1 MYPTSND
8 YQTAVTKNARAHKL
22 TGTVAGS
29 AFGGSDVIRNTF
41 SVKNQFCPATK
52 IELGGVYIGELDL
65 TFTKTFADSM
75 NLRGSWKGK
84 TITVSLWIEL
94 ADGTFEAVPMGVYTI
109 ADANWVDA
117 GLQIVAY
124 DVMGELD
131 KTLTFDTTTGTIGDF
146 LALIAQECD
155 VVFDMTAEDIAAL
168 VNSDQVLSIYPGSPM
183 ETFRDLLS
191 QLCIVCASYATAT
204 RDGKLVIRPL
214 PDTSTSVRTIP
225 ATLRYSTSF
234 RDYTSFYT
242 QLNVTNME
250 DNTVS
255 VYVND
260 NPNGL
265 IMDIGGNPFL
275 QYGIQS
281 VVAAR
286 RQAIIDAIEPFE
298 ATPFSVTILPD
309 PSLDLGD
316 VITFTGG
323 IGQGAVGCI
332 MSIVH
337 KADCTIIEGY
347 GENPAAAGVSS
358 LTDKAIAAASGQN
371 KANELTYYTYVNAEA
386 KTIDTTETSLYSI
399 NFSASQRTT
408 VEWWHEMKLLVDLDG
423 GASQALT
430 LAYYLDGELQDYD
443 PVDTFT
449 ADGYYTRNFEGWFK
463 DVTPS
468 VPHTFEV
475 KAVVS
480 GGTATIGIED
490 LHVMLKGQAMNASD
504 SFSGLIACEDNISP
518 YLLGRLIAS
527 IEESAL
533 SLDTQ
538 IPIPITLNDT
548 IYTYSLGRLIASMSE
563 TEMRLSFTQDK
574 YTRITEDAE
583 SVRITEDGGIRL
595 TEGTTWAEY

>member
-8 YQTAVTKNARAHKL
+8 YKIAVTKNARAHKL
-22 TGTVAGS
+22 SGTVNGHSFDGA
-29 AFGGSDVIRNTF
+29 DVIRNTF
-41 SVKNQFCPATK
+41 VVKNQFCPATA
-52 IELGGVYIGELDL
+52 IQLGGVYVGELDL
-65 TFTKTFADSM
+65 TFTKAFAESL
-75 NLRGSWKGK
+75 NIRGSWKGK
-84 TITVSLWIEL
+84 TITASLWIEL

-117 GLQIVAY
+117 GLQIVTY

-131 KTLTFDTTTGTIGDF
+131 KTLTFDTTTGTMGDF

-168 VNSDQVLSIYPGSPM
+168 VNSDQVLSVYPGSPM

-214 PDTSTSVRTIP
+214 PDTSTAVRTIP

-234 RDYTSFYT
+234 LDYTSFYT

-298 ATPFSVTILPD
+298 ATPFAVTILPD

-316 VITFTGG
+316 VIEFTGG

-371 KANELTYYTYVNAEA
+371 KANELTYYTYVNAET
-386 KTIDTTETSLYSI
+386 KTVDTTETSLYSI

-408 VEWWHEMKLLVDLDG
+408 VEWWHEMKVLSALG
-423 GASQALT
+423 GASNQALT
-430 LAYYLDGELQDYD
+430 LAYYLDDELMDYE
-443 PVDTFT
+443 PADTWNIN
-449 ADGYYTRNFEGWFK
+449 GYHTVHLGGWFEN
-463 DVTPS
+463 VEPS
-468 VPHTFEV
+468 ISHKFEV
-475 KAVVS
+475 RAVVS
-480 GGTATIGIED
+480 SGTATIGIGD
-490 LHVMLKGQAMNASD
+490 LHVLLKGQAMNASD
-504 SFSGLIACEDNISP
+504 KFDGTITLTDDITP
-518 YLLGRLIAS
+518 FLLGRLIAS
-527 IEESAL
+527 LTESTVT
-533 SLDTQ
+533 LDLHRPLAVTV
-538 IPIPITLNDT
+538 NDT
-548 IYTYSLGRLIASMSE
+548 IYTYTLGRLIAPLTE
-563 TEMRLSFTQDK
+563 TEARLSAEQVR
-574 YTRITEDAE
+574 YTRITEDE
-583 SVRITEDGGIRL
+583 EYVRITEDGGIRL
-595 TEGTTWAEY
+595 TEGNA

>member
-8 YQTAVTKNARAHKL
+8 YKIAVTKNARAHKL
-22 TGTVAGS
+22 TGTVNGHS
-29 AFGGSDVIRNTF
+29 FDGGDVIKNTF
-41 SVKNQFCPATK
+41 VVKNQFCPATA
-52 IELGGVYIGELDL
+52 IQLGGVYVGELDL
-65 TFTKTFADSM
+65 TFTKAFAESL
-75 NLRGSWKGK
+75 NIRGSWKGK
-84 TITVSLWIEL
+84 TITASIGVEL
-94 ADGTFEAVPMGVYTI
+94 AGGAFEYIPMGVYTI

-131 KTLTFDTTTGTIGDF
+131 KALTFDTTTGTIGDF

-255 VYVND
+255 AYVND

-275 QYGIQS
+275 QYGIDS

-316 VITFTGG
+316 VIEFTGG
-323 IGQGAVGCI
+323 IGQGAIGCI
-332 MSIVH
+332 MSVTY
-337 KADCTIIEGY
+337 KVDSTVIEGY

-371 KANELTYYTYVNAEA
+371 KANELTYYTYVNAEE

-408 VEWWHEMKLLVDLDG
+408 VEWWHELKLLVDLDG

-504 SFSGLIACEDNISP
+504 TFDDTITLTDDITP

-527 IEESAL
+527 LTESTFT
-533 SLDTQ
+533 LDLHRPLPVTV
-538 IPIPITLNDT
+538 NDT
-548 IYTYSLGRLIASMSE
+548 IYTYTLGRLIAP
-563 TEMRLSFTQDK
+563 
-574 YTRITEDAE
+574 
-583 SVRITEDGGIRL
+583 L
-595 TEGTTWAEY
+595 TEGTVSLRLAFKPFAIVSDDGLYAIVDDSGMFTLINSDGG

>member
-1 MYPTSND
+1 MYPTSNN
-8 YQTAVTKNARAHKL
+8 YKIAVTKNARAHKL
-22 TGTVAGS
+22 SGTVNGHSFDGA
-29 AFGGSDVIRNTF
+29 DVIRNTF
-41 SVKNQFCPATK
+41 VVKNQFCPATA
-52 IELGGVYIGELDL
+52 IQLGGVYVGELDL
-65 TFTKTFADSM
+65 TFTKAFAESL
-75 NLRGSWKGK
+75 NIRGSWKGK
-84 TITVSLWIEL
+84 TITASLWIEL
-94 ADGTFEAVPMGVYTI
+94 AGGTFEAVPMGVYTI

-131 KTLTFDTTTGTIGDF
+131 KTLTFDDTTGTIGDF

-191 QLCIVCASYATAT
+191 QLCVVCAAYATAT

-298 ATPFSVTILPD
+298 ATPFAVSILPD

-323 IGQGAVGCI
+323 IGQGAIGCI

-347 GENPAAAGVSS
+347 GENPAATGVSS

-371 KANELTYYTYVNAEA
+371 KANELTYYTYVNAEE

-408 VEWWHEMKLLVDLDG
+408 VEWWHELKLLVDLDG

-443 PVDTFT
+443 PVDTWSV
-449 ADGYYTRNFEGWFK
+449 DGYHMVRLGGWFK

-475 KAVVS
+475 KAVVD

-490 LHVMLKGQAMNASD
+490 LHVLLKGQAMNASD
-504 SFSGLIACEDNISP
+504 AFDGTITLTDEITP

-527 IEESAL
+527 LTESTVT
-533 SLDTQ
+533 LDLHRPLTV
-538 IPIPITLNDT
+538 TVNDT
-548 IYTYSLGRLIASMSE
+548 IYTYTLGRLIAPLTE
-563 TEMRLSFTQDK
+563 TEVRLSAMLVQ
-574 YTRITEDAE
+574 YTRITEDE
-583 SVRITEDGGIRL
+583 EFVRVTEDGGIRL
-595 TEGTTWAEY
+595 TEGNV

>member
-8 YQTAVTKNARAHKL
+8 YKIAVTKNARAHKL
-22 TGTVAGS
+22 SGTVNGHSFDGA
-29 AFGGSDVIRNTF
+29 DVIRNTF
-41 SVKNQFCPATK
+41 VVKNQFCPATA
-52 IELGGVYIGELDL
+52 IQLGGVYVGELDL
-65 TFTKTFADSM
+65 TFTKAFAESL
-75 NLRGSWKGK
+75 NIRGSWKGK
-84 TITVSLWIEL
+84 TITASLWIEL

-109 ADANWVDA
+109 ADANWIDA

-131 KTLTFDTTTGTIGDF
+131 KTLTFDDTTGTIGDF

-214 PDTSTSVRTIP
+214 PDTSTAVRTIP

-265 IMDIGGNPFL
+265 IMDIGANPFL

-298 ATPFSVTILPD
+298 ATPFAVSILPD

-316 VITFTGG
+316 VIEFTGG

-408 VEWWHEMKLLVDLDG
+408 VEWWHEMKVLSALG
-423 GASQALT
+423 GASSQALT
-430 LAYYLDGELQDYD
+430 LAYYLDDELMDYD
-443 PVDTFT
+443 PVDTWNIN
-449 ADGYYTRNFEGWFK
+449 GYHTVHLGGWFEN
-463 DVTPS
+463 VEPS
-468 VPHTFEV
+468 VSHKFEV
-475 KAVVS
+475 RAVVS
-480 GGTATIGIED
+480 AGTATIGIGD
-490 LHVMLKGQAMNASD
+490 LHVLLKGQAMNASD
-504 SFSGLIACEDNISP
+504 KFDGTITLTDDITP
-518 YLLGRLIAS
+518 FLLGRLIAS
-527 IEESAL
+527 LTESTVT
-533 SLDTQ
+533 LDLHRPLAVTV
-538 IPIPITLNDT
+538 NDT
-548 IYTYSLGRLIASMSE
+548 IYTYSLGRLITSMSE
-563 TEMRLSFTQDK
+563 TEMRLSATQVR
-574 YTRITEDAE
+574 YTRITEDEE

-595 TEGTTWAEY
+595 TEGNA

>member
-8 YQTAVTKNARAHKL
+8 YKIAVTKNARAHKL
-22 TGTVAGS
+22 SGTVNGHSFDGA
-29 AFGGSDVIRNTF
+29 DVIRNTF
-41 SVKNQFCPATK
+41 VVKNQFCPATA
-52 IELGGVYIGELDL
+52 IQLGGVYVGELDL
-65 TFTKTFADSM
+65 TFTKAFAESL
-75 NLRGSWKGK
+75 NIRGSWKGK
-84 TITVSLWIEL
+84 TITASLWIEL

-117 GLQIVAY
+117 GLQIVTY

-131 KTLTFDTTTGTIGDF
+131 KTLTFDTTTGTMGDF

-168 VNSDQVLSIYPGSPM
+168 VNSDQVLSVYPGSPM

-214 PDTSTSVRTIP
+214 PDTSTAVRTIP

-298 ATPFSVTILPD
+298 ATPFAVTILPD

-316 VITFTGG
+316 VIEFTGG

-371 KANELTYYTYVNAEA
+371 KANELTYYTYVNAET
-386 KTIDTTETSLYSI
+386 KTVDTTETSLYSI

-408 VEWWHEMKLLVDLDG
+408 VEWWHEMKVLSALG
-423 GASQALT
+423 GASNQALT
-430 LAYYLDGELQDYD
+430 LAYYLDDELMDYE
-443 PVDTFT
+443 PADTWNIN
-449 ADGYYTRNFEGWFK
+449 GYHTVHLGGWFEN
-463 DVTPS
+463 VEPS
-468 VPHTFEV
+468 ISHKFEV
-475 KAVVS
+475 RAVVS
-480 GGTATIGIED
+480 SGTATIGIGD
-490 LHVMLKGQAMNASD
+490 LHVLLKGQAMNASD
-504 SFSGLIACEDNISP
+504 KFDGTITLTDDITP
-518 YLLGRLIAS
+518 FLLGRLIAS
-527 IEESAL
+527 LTESTVT
-533 SLDTQ
+533 LDLHRPLAVTV
-538 IPIPITLNDT
+538 NDT
-548 IYTYSLGRLIASMSE
+548 IYTYTLGRLIAPLTE
-563 TEMRLSFTQDK
+563 TEARLSAEQVR
-574 YTRITEDAE
+574 YTRITEDE
-583 SVRITEDGGIRL
+583 EYVRITEDGGIRL
-595 TEGTTWAEY
+595 TEGNA

>member
-41 SVKNQFCPATK
+41 SVKTQFCPATK

-84 TITVSLWIEL
+84 TITASLWIEL

-131 KTLTFDTTTGTIGDF
+131 KALTFDTTTGTIGDF

-155 VVFDMTAEDIAAL
+155 VVFDMTAEEIAAL
-168 VNSDQVLSIYPGSPM
+168 VNSDQILSIYPGSPM

-191 QLCIVCASYATAT
+191 QLCIVCAAYATAT

-242 QLNVTNME
+242 QLNVTNLE

-275 QYGIQS
+275 QYGIDS

-371 KANELTYYTYVNAEA
+371 KANELTYYTYVNAES

-408 VEWWHEMKLLVDLDG
+408 VEWWHELKLLVDLDG
-423 GASQALT
+423 GSSQALT

-443 PVDTFT
+443 PVDTWSV
-449 ADGYYTRNFEGWFK
+449 DGYHTVHLGGWFEN
-463 DVTPS
+463 VEPS
-468 VPHTFEV
+468 ISHKFEV
-475 KAVVS
+475 RVVVS
-480 GGTATIGIED
+480 AGTASIGIGD
-490 LHVMLKGQAMNASD
+490 LHVLLKGQAMNASD
-504 SFSGLIACEDNISP
+504 KFDGTITLTDDITP
-518 YLLGRLIAS
+518 FLLGRLIAS
-527 IEESAL
+527 LTESTVT
-533 SLDTQ
+533 LDLHRPMAVTV
-538 IPIPITLNDT
+538 NDT
-548 IYTYSLGRLIASMSE
+548 IYTYTLGRLIAP
-563 TEMRLSFTQDK
+563 
-574 YTRITEDAE
+574 
-583 SVRITEDGGIRL
+583 L
-595 TEGTTWAEY
+595 TEGTVSLRLALKPFAIVSDDGLYAIVDDSGMFTLINSDGG

>member
-1 MYPTSND
+1 MYETSAA
-8 YQTAVTKNARAHKL
+8 YQIAVTKNARAHRL
-22 TGTVAGS
+22 TGNVNGVSFSGAS
-29 AFGGSDVIRNTF
+29 VIQNSFSIRN
-41 SVKNQFCPATK
+41 QLCAATK
-52 IELGGVYIGELDL
+52 IELGGVYVGELDL
-65 TFTKTFADSM
+65 TFAKEFAESLD
-75 NLRGSWKGK
+75 LRGSWKGQ
-84 TITVSLWIEL
+84 TITASIGVEV
-94 ADGTFEAVPMGVYTI
+94 AGGTFEYIPMGVYTI

-131 KTLTFDTTTGTIGDF
+131 KALTFDTTTGTIGDF

-191 QLCIVCASYATAT
+191 QLCVVCAAYATAT

-242 QLNVTNME
+242 QLNVTNM
-250 DNTVS
+250 DDDTVS

-265 IMDIGGNPFL
+265 IMDIGSNPFL
-275 QYGIQS
+275 QYGIDS

-298 ATPFSVTILPD
+298 ATPFAVSILPD

-358 LTDKAIAAASGQN
+358 LTDKAIAAASGKN
-371 KANELTYYTYVNAEA
+371 KTNELTYYTFVNAEA

-408 VEWWHEMKLLVDLDG
+408 VEWWHEMKVLADMDG
-423 GASQALT
+423 GLSQALT
-430 LAYYLDGELQDYD
+430 LAYYLDGELQDYV
-443 PVDTFT
+443 PVDTWSV
-449 ADGYYTRNFEGWFK
+449 DGYHMVRLGGWFK

-475 KAVVS
+475 KAVVN

-490 LHVMLKGQAMNASD
+490 LHVLLKGQAMNASD
-504 SFSGLIACEDNISP
+504 TFDGTITLTDDITP
-518 YLLGRLIAS
+518 FLLGRLIAS
-527 IEESAL
+527 LTESTVT
-533 SLDTQ
+533 LDLHRPLPVTV
-538 IPIPITLNDT
+538 NDT
-548 IYTYSLGRLIASMSE
+548 IYTYTLGRLIAPLREDAVDITMTHVQMALVSEDEAFAFIDESE
-563 TEMRLSFTQDK
+563 TIAILS
-574 YTRITEDAE
+574 
-583 SVRITEDGGIRL
+583 EDG
-595 TEGTTWAEY
+595 T

>member
-1 MYPTSND
+1 MYETSAA
-8 YQTAVTKNARAHKL
+8 YQIAVTKNARAHRL
-22 TGTVAGS
+22 TGNVNGVSFSGTSVIQNS
-29 AFGGSDVIRNTF
+29 FSIRN
-41 SVKNQFCPATK
+41 QLCAATK
-52 IELGGVYIGELDL
+52 IELGGVYVGELDL
-65 TFTKTFADSM
+65 TFAKAFAESLD
-75 NLRGSWKGK
+75 LRGSWKGQ
-84 TITVSLWIEL
+84 TITASIGVEV
-94 ADGTFEAVPMGVYTI
+94 AGGTFEYIPMGVYTI

-131 KTLTFDTTTGTIGDF
+131 KALTFDTTTGTIGDF

-155 VVFDMTAEDIAAL
+155 VVFDMTAEDIAVL

-191 QLCIVCASYATAT
+191 QLCVVCAAYATAT

-242 QLNVTNME
+242 ELDVTNME
-250 DNTVS
+250 DDTVS

-275 QYGIQS
+275 QYGIDS

-298 ATPFSVTILPD
+298 ATPFAVSILPD

-358 LTDKAIAAASGQN
+358 LTDKAIAAASGKN

-443 PVDTFT
+443 PVDSWSV
-449 ADGYYTRNFEGWFK
+449 DGYHMVRLGGWFK

-475 KAVVS
+475 KAVVN

-490 LHVMLKGQAMNASD
+490 LHVLLKGQAMNASD
-504 SFSGLIACEDNISP
+504 TFDGTITLTDDITP

-527 IEESAL
+527 LTESTVT
-533 SLDTQ
+533 LDLHT
-538 IPIPITLNDT
+538 PLAVTVNDT
-548 IYTYSLGRLIASMSE
+548 IYPHTLGRLIAPLTE
-563 TEMRLSFTQDK
+563 TEARLSATQVR
-574 YTRITEDAE
+574 YTRITEDE
-583 SVRITEDGGIRL
+583 ETVRITEDGGIRL
-595 TEGTTWAEY
+595 TEG

>member
-8 YQTAVTKNARAHKL
+8 YKIAVTKNARAHKL
-22 TGTVAGS
+22 TGTVNGHSFDGA
-29 AFGGSDVIRNTF
+29 DVIKNTF
-41 SVKNQFCPATK
+41 VVKNQFCPATA
-52 IELGGVYIGELDL
+52 IQLGGVYVGELDL
-65 TFTKTFADSM
+65 TFTKAFAESL
-75 NLRGSWKGK
+75 NIRGSWKGK
-84 TITVSLWIEL
+84 TITASIGVEL
-94 ADGTFEAVPMGVYTI
+94 AGVAFEYIPMGVYTI

-131 KTLTFDTTTGTIGDF
+131 KALTFDTTTGTIGDF

-168 VNSDQVLSIYPGSPM
+168 VNSDQILSIYPGSPM

-214 PDTSTSVRTIP
+214 PDTSTAVRTIP

-255 VYVND
+255 AYVND

-275 QYGIQS
+275 QYGIDS

-286 RQAIIDAIEPFE
+286 RQAIIDAIEPFD
-298 ATPFSVTILPD
+298 ATPFAVSILPD

-316 VITFTGG
+316 VIEFTGG
-323 IGQGAVGCI
+323 IGQGAIGCI
-332 MSIVH
+332 MSITY
-337 KADCTIIEGY
+337 KADSTIIEGY

-358 LTDKAIAAASGQN
+358 LTDKAIAAAAGSN
-371 KANELTYYTYVNAEA
+371 KANELTYYTFVNAEA
-386 KTIDTTETSLYSI
+386 KTIDTSEVSLYSLR
-399 NFSASQRTT
+399 FSTAQRTT
-408 VEWWHEMKLLVDLDG
+408 VEWWHEVKLLADLDG
-423 GASQALT
+423 ASSQSLT

-443 PVDTFT
+443 PVDTWSV
-449 ADGYYTRNFEGWFK
+449 DGYHMVRLGGWFENIA
-463 DVTPS
+463 PS
-468 VPHTFEV
+468 TPHTFEV
-475 KAVVS
+475 RAVVD
-480 GGTATIGIED
+480 GGEVSLGIGD
-490 LHVMLKGQAMNASD
+490 LHVMLKGQAMNAQD
-504 SFSGLIACEDNISP
+504 SFDGLITCVDDISP

-527 IEESAL
+527 IEESEL

-548 IYTYSLGRLIASMSE
+548 TYTYSLGRLIASMSE
-563 TEMRLSFTQDK
+563 GSVDITMAFVQMALISEDEAFAFVDESETMAILS
-574 YTRITEDAE
+574 
-583 SVRITEDGGIRL
+583 EDG
-595 TEGTTWAEY
+595 T

>member
-8 YQTAVTKNARAHKL
+8 YKIAVTKNARAHRL
-22 TGTVAGS
+22 SGAVNGHS
-29 AFGGSDVIRNTF
+29 FDGGDVIKNTF
-41 SVKNQFCPATK
+41 VVKNQFCPATA
-52 IELGGVYIGELDL
+52 IQLGGVYVGELDL
-65 TFTKTFADSM
+65 TFTKAFAESL
-75 NLRGSWKGK
+75 NIRGSWKGK
-84 TITVSLWIEL
+84 TITASLWIEL
-94 ADGTFEAVPMGVYTI
+94 AGGTFEAVPMGSFTI

-131 KTLTFDTTTGTIGDF
+131 KALTFDTTTGTIGEF
-146 LALIAQECD
+146 IALIAQECD

-191 QLCIVCASYATAT
+191 QLCVVCAAYATAT

-214 PDTSTSVRTIP
+214 PDTSTAVRTIP

-242 QLNVTNME
+242 QLNVTNM
-250 DNTVS
+250 DDDTVS

-286 RQAIIDAIEPFE
+286 RQAIINSIEPFE
-298 ATPFSVTILPD
+298 ATPFAVSILPD

-323 IGQGAVGCI
+323 IGQGSVGCI

-371 KANELTYYTYVNAEA
+371 KSNELTYYTYVNAEA
-386 KTIDTTETSLYSI
+386 KTIGTTETSLYSI

-408 VEWWHEMKLLVDLDG
+408 VEWWHEIKVLADMDG
-423 GASQALT
+423 GSSQSMT

-443 PVDTFT
+443 PVDTWSV
-449 ADGYYTRNFEGWFK
+449 DGYHMVRLGGWFK

-475 KAVVS
+475 KAVVD

-490 LHVMLKGQAMNASD
+490 LHVLLKGQAMNASD
-504 SFSGLIACEDNISP
+504 KFDGTITLTDDITP
-518 YLLGRLIAS
+518 FLLGRLIAS
-527 IEESAL
+527 LEESEP

-548 IYTYSLGRLIASMSE
+548 TDTYTLGRLIAPLTEETVDIVRNHVQMALVSEDEAFAFIDE
-563 TEMRLSFTQDK
+563 TETIAILS
-574 YTRITEDAE
+574 
-583 SVRITEDGGIRL
+583 EDG
-595 TEGTTWAEY
+595 T

>member
-8 YQTAVTKNARAHKL
+8 YKIAVTKNARAHKL
-22 TGTVAGS
+22 TGTVNGHS
-29 AFGGSDVIRNTF
+29 FDGGDVIKNTF
-41 SVKNQFCPATK
+41 VVKNQFCPATA
-52 IELGGVYIGELDL
+52 IQLGGVYVGELDL
-65 TFTKTFADSM
+65 TFTKAFAESL
-75 NLRGSWKGK
+75 NIRGSWKGK
-84 TITVSLWIEL
+84 TITASIGVEL
-94 ADGTFEAVPMGVYTI
+94 AGGAFEYIPMGSFTI

-131 KTLTFDTTTGTIGDF
+131 KTLTFDDTTGTIGDF

-191 QLCIVCASYATAT
+191 QLCVVCASYATAT

-298 ATPFSVTILPD
+298 ATPFAVSILPD

-358 LTDKAIAAASGQN
+358 LTDKAIAAAAGQN
-371 KANELTYYTYVNAEA
+371 KTNELTYYTFVNAEA
-386 KTIDTTETSLYSI
+386 KTIGTSEVSLYSLR
-399 NFSASQRTT
+399 FSTAQRTT
-408 VEWWHEMKLLVDLDG
+408 VEWWHEMKVLTDLDG
-423 GASQALT
+423 ASSQALT
-430 LAYYLDGELQDYD
+430 LAYYLDDELMDYD
-443 PVDTFT
+443 PADTWNIN
-449 ADGYYTRNFEGWFK
+449 GYHTVHLGGWFEN
-463 DVTPS
+463 VEPS
-468 VPHTFEV
+468 ISHKFEV
-475 KAVVS
+475 RAVVS
-480 GGTATIGIED
+480 SGTASIGIGD
-490 LHVMLKGQAMNASD
+490 LHVLLKGQAMNASD
-504 SFSGLIACEDNISP
+504 KFDGTITLTDDITP
-518 YLLGRLIAS
+518 FLLGRLIAS
-527 IEESAL
+527 LTESTVT
-533 SLDTQ
+533 LDLQRPMAVTV
-538 IPIPITLNDT
+538 NDT
-548 IYTYSLGRLIASMSE
+548 IYTYTLGRLIAPLREDAVDITMTFVQMALVSENEAFAFVDESE
-563 TEMRLSFTQDK
+563 TIAILS
-574 YTRITEDAE
+574 
-583 SVRITEDGGIRL
+583 EDG
-595 TEGTTWAEY
+595 T

>member
-8 YQTAVTKNARAHKL
+8 YKIAVTKNARAHKL
-22 TGTVAGS
+22 SGTVNGHSFDGA
-29 AFGGSDVIRNTF
+29 DVIRNTF
-41 SVKNQFCPATK
+41 VVKNQFCPATA
-52 IELGGVYIGELDL
+52 IQLGGVYVGELDL
-65 TFTKTFADSM
+65 TFTKTFAESL
-75 NLRGSWKGK
+75 NIRGSWKGK
-84 TITVSLWIEL
+84 TITASLWIEL

-131 KTLTFDTTTGTIGDF
+131 KALTFDTTTGMIGDF

-214 PDTSTSVRTIP
+214 PDTSTAVRTIP

-242 QLNVTNME
+242 ELDVTNME

-298 ATPFSVTILPD
+298 ATPFAVTILPD

-316 VITFTGG
+316 VIEFTGG
-323 IGQGAVGCI
+323 IGQGAIGCI

-371 KANELTYYTYVNAEA
+371 KANELTYYTYVNAET
-386 KTIDTTETSLYSI
+386 KTVDTTETSLYSI

-408 VEWWHEMKLLVDLDG
+408 VEWWHEMKVLSALG
-423 GASQALT
+423 GASNQALT
-430 LAYYLDGELQDYD
+430 LAYYLDDELMDYE
-443 PVDTFT
+443 PADTWNIN
-449 ADGYYTRNFEGWFK
+449 GYHTVHLGGWFEN
-463 DVTPS
+463 VEPS
-468 VPHTFEV
+468 ISHKFEV
-475 KAVVS
+475 RAVVS
-480 GGTATIGIED
+480 SGTATIGIGD
-490 LHVMLKGQAMNASD
+490 LHVLLKGQAMNASD
-504 SFSGLIACEDNISP
+504 KFDGTITLTDDITP
-518 YLLGRLIAS
+518 FLLGRLIAS
-527 IEESAL
+527 LTESTVT
-533 SLDTQ
+533 LDLHRPLAVTV
-538 IPIPITLNDT
+538 NDT
-548 IYTYSLGRLIASMSE
+548 IYTYTLGRLIAPLTE
-563 TEMRLSFTQDK
+563 TEARLSAEQVR
-574 YTRITEDAE
+574 YTRITEDE
-583 SVRITEDGGIRL
+583 EYVRITEDGGIRL
-595 TEGTTWAEY
+595 TEGNA

>member
-8 YQTAVTKNARAHKL
+8 YKIAVTKNARAHKL
-22 TGTVAGS
+22 SGTVNGHS
-29 AFGGSDVIRNTF
+29 FDGGDVIRNTF
-41 SVKNQFCPATK
+41 VVKNQFCPATA
-52 IELGGVYIGELDL
+52 IQLGGVYVGELDL
-65 TFTKTFADSM
+65 TFTKAFAESL
-75 NLRGSWKGK
+75 NIRGSWKGK
-84 TITVSLWIEL
+84 TITASLWIEL
-94 ADGTFEAVPMGVYTI
+94 ADGTFEAVPMGSFTI

-168 VNSDQVLSIYPGSPM
+168 VNSDQILSIYPGSPM

-191 QLCIVCASYATAT
+191 QLCVVCAAYATAT

-214 PDTSTSVRTIP
+214 PDTSTAVRTIP

-250 DNTVS
+250 DDTVS

-316 VITFTGG
+316 VIEFTGG
-323 IGQGAVGCI
+323 IGQGAIGCI
-332 MSIVH
+332 MSVTY
-337 KADCTIIEGY
+337 KVDSTTIEGY

-408 VEWWHEMKLLVDLDG
+408 VEWWHEMKVLADMDG
-423 GASQALT
+423 GSSQSMT

-443 PVDTFT
+443 PVDTWSV
-449 ADGYYTRNFEGWFK
+449 DGYHMVRLGGWFK

-475 KAVVS
+475 KAVVD
-480 GGTATIGIED
+480 GGTATIGVED
-490 LHVMLKGQAMNASD
+490 LHVLLKGQSMNASD
-504 SFSGLIACEDNISP
+504 SFSGLIPCTDNISP

-548 IYTYSLGRLIASMSE
+548 TYTYSLGRLIASMSE
-563 TEMRLSFTQDK
+563 DAVDITMTFVQMALISEDEAFAFVDEAETIAILS
-574 YTRITEDAE
+574 
-583 SVRITEDGGIRL
+583 EDG
-595 TEGTTWAEY
+595 T

>member
-8 YQTAVTKNARAHKL
+8 YKIAVTKNARAHKL
-22 TGTVAGS
+22 SGTVNGHSFDGA
-29 AFGGSDVIRNTF
+29 DVIRNTF
-41 SVKNQFCPATK
+41 VVKNQFCPATA
-52 IELGGVYIGELDL
+52 IQLGGVYVGELDL
-65 TFTKTFADSM
+65 TFTKAFAESL
-75 NLRGSWKGK
+75 NIRGSWKGK
-84 TITVSLWIEL
+84 TITASLWIEL

-117 GLQIVAY
+117 GLQIVTY

-131 KTLTFDTTTGTIGDF
+131 KTLTFDTTTGTMGDF

-168 VNSDQVLSIYPGSPM
+168 VNSDQVLSVYPGSPM

-214 PDTSTSVRTIP
+214 PDTSTAVRTIP

-298 ATPFSVTILPD
+298 ATPFAVTILPD

-316 VITFTGG
+316 VIEFTGG
-323 IGQGAVGCI
+323 IGQGAIGCI

-371 KANELTYYTYVNAEA
+371 KANELTYYTYVNAET
-386 KTIDTTETSLYSI
+386 KTVDTTETSLYSI

-408 VEWWHEMKLLVDLDG
+408 VEWWHEMKVLSALG
-423 GASQALT
+423 GASNQALT
-430 LAYYLDGELQDYD
+430 LAYYLDDELMDYE
-443 PVDTFT
+443 PADTWNIN
-449 ADGYYTRNFEGWFK
+449 GYHTVHLGGWFEN
-463 DVTPS
+463 VEPS
-468 VPHTFEV
+468 ISHKFEV
-475 KAVVS
+475 RAVVS
-480 GGTATIGIED
+480 SGTATIGIGD
-490 LHVMLKGQAMNASD
+490 LHVLLKGQAMNASD
-504 SFSGLIACEDNISP
+504 KFDGTITLTDDITP
-518 YLLGRLIAS
+518 FLLGRLIAS
-527 IEESAL
+527 LTESTVT
-533 SLDTQ
+533 LDLHRPLAVTV
-538 IPIPITLNDT
+538 NDT
-548 IYTYSLGRLIASMSE
+548 IYTYTLGRLIAPLTE
-563 TEMRLSFTQDK
+563 TEARLSAEQVR
-574 YTRITEDAE
+574 YTRITEDE
-583 SVRITEDGGIRL
+583 EYVRITEDGGIRL
-595 TEGTTWAEY
+595 TEGNA

>member
-1 MYPTSND
+1 MYETSAA
-8 YQTAVTKNARAHKL
+8 YQVAITKNARAHKL

-29 AFGGSDVIRNTF
+29 SFGGSDVIRNTF

-52 IELGGVYIGELDL
+52 IELGGVYVGELDL
-65 TFTKTFADSM
+65 TFTKSFADSM
-75 NLRGSWKGK
+75 NLRGSWKGQ
-84 TITVSLWIEL
+84 TITASIGVEL
-94 ADGTFEAVPMGVYTI
+94 AGGAFEYIPMGVYTI

-131 KTLTFDTTTGTIGDF
+131 KTLTFDDTTGTIGDF
-146 LALIAQECD
+146 LTLIAQECD
-155 VVFDMTAEDIAAL
+155 VVFDMTAEDIAVL

-191 QLCIVCASYATAT
+191 QLCVVCAAYATAT
-204 RDGKLVIRPL
+204 RDGKLVIRSL

-250 DNTVS
+250 DDTVS

-298 ATPFSVTILPD
+298 ATPFAVSILPD

-371 KANELTYYTYVNAEA
+371 KSNELTCYTYVNAEA

-408 VEWWHEMKLLVDLDG
+408 VEWWHEMKVLADMDG
-423 GASQALT
+423 GSSQALT

-443 PVDTFT
+443 PVDTWSV
-449 ADGYYTRNFEGWFK
+449 DGYHMVRLGGWFK

-475 KAVVS
+475 KAVVN

-490 LHVMLKGQAMNASD
+490 LHVLLKGQAMNASD
-504 SFSGLIACEDNISP
+504 KFDGTITLTDDITP
-518 YLLGRLIAS
+518 FLLGRLIAS
-527 IEESAL
+527 LTESTVT
-533 SLDTQ
+533 LDLHRPLTV
-538 IPIPITLNDT
+538 TVNDT
-548 IYTYSLGRLIASMSE
+548 IYPYTLGRLIAPLEEGTVSL
-563 TEMRLSFTQDK
+563 RLAFNPFAIVSDDGLYALVDDSGMFTL
-574 YTRITEDAE
+574 IN
-583 SVRITEDGGIRL
+583 SDGG
-595 TEGTTWAEY
+595 

>member
-8 YQTAVTKNARAHKL
+8 YKIAVTKNARAHKL
-22 TGTVAGS
+22 TGTVNGHSFDGA
-29 AFGGSDVIRNTF
+29 DVIRNTF
-41 SVKNQFCPATK
+41 VVKNQFCPATA
-52 IELGGVYIGELDL
+52 IQLGGVYVGELDL
-65 TFTKTFADSM
+65 TFTKAFAESL
-75 NLRGSWKGK
+75 NIRGSWKGK
-84 TITVSLWIEL
+84 TIAASIGVEL
-94 ADGTFEAVPMGVYTI
+94 AGGAFEYIPMGVYTI

-131 KTLTFDTTTGTIGDF
+131 KALTFDTTTGTIGDF

-255 VYVND
+255 AYVND

-275 QYGIQS
+275 QYGIDS

-316 VITFTGG
+316 VIEFTGG
-323 IGQGAVGCI
+323 IGQGAIGCI
-332 MSIVH
+332 MSVTY
-337 KADCTIIEGY
+337 KVDSTVIEGY

-371 KANELTYYTYVNAEA
+371 KANELTYYTYVNAEE

-408 VEWWHEMKLLVDLDG
+408 VEWWHELKLLVDLDG

-504 SFSGLIACEDNISP
+504 TFDDTITLTDDITP

-527 IEESAL
+527 LTESTFT
-533 SLDTQ
+533 LDLHRPLPVTV
-538 IPIPITLNDT
+538 NDT
-548 IYTYSLGRLIASMSE
+548 IYTYTLGRLIAP
-563 TEMRLSFTQDK
+563 
-574 YTRITEDAE
+574 
-583 SVRITEDGGIRL
+583 L
-595 TEGTTWAEY
+595 TEGTVSLRLAFKPFAIVSDDGLYAIVDDSGMFTLINSDGG

>member
-8 YQTAVTKNARAHKL
+8 YKIAVTKNARAHKL
-22 TGTVAGS
+22 TGTVNGHS
-29 AFGGSDVIRNTF
+29 FDGGDVIKNTF
-41 SVKNQFCPATK
+41 VVKNQFCPATA
-52 IELGGVYIGELDL
+52 IQLGGVYVGELDL
-65 TFTKTFADSM
+65 TFTKAFAESL
-75 NLRGSWKGK
+75 NIRGSWKGK
-84 TITVSLWIEL
+84 TITASIGVEL
-94 ADGTFEAVPMGVYTI
+94 AGGAFEYIPMGVYTI

-131 KTLTFDTTTGTIGDF
+131 KALTFDTTTGTIGDF

-191 QLCIVCASYATAT
+191 QLCIVCAAYATAT

-225 ATLRYSTSF
+225 VTLRYSTSF

-242 QLNVTNME
+242 QLNITNME

-255 VYVND
+255 AYVND

-265 IMDIGGNPFL
+265 IMDIGSNPFL
-275 QYGIQS
+275 QYGIDS

-298 ATPFSVTILPD
+298 ATPFAVSILPD

-316 VITFTGG
+316 VIEFTGG
-323 IGQGAVGCI
+323 IGQGAIGCI
-332 MSIVH
+332 MSVTY
-337 KADCTIIEGY
+337 KVDSTIIEGY

-358 LTDKAIAAASGQN
+358 LTDKAIAAAAGSN
-371 KANELTYYTYVNAEA
+371 KANELTYYTFINAEA
-386 KTIDTTETSLYSI
+386 KTIGTTEVQLFTPI
-399 NFSASQRTT
+399 RFSTAQRTT
-408 VEWWHEMKLLVDLDG
+408 VEWWYEVKLLADLDG
-423 GASQALT
+423 ASSQSLT

-443 PVDTFT
+443 PVDTWSV
-449 ADGYYTRNFEGWFK
+449 DGYHMVRLGGWFENIA
-463 DVTPS
+463 PS
-468 VPHTFEV
+468 TPHTFEV
-475 KAVVS
+475 RAVVD
-480 GGTATIGIED
+480 GGEVSLGIGD
-490 LHVMLKGQAMNASD
+490 LHVMLKGQAMNAQD
-504 SFSGLIACEDNISP
+504 SFDGLITCVDDISP

-527 IEESAL
+527 IEESEL

-548 IYTYSLGRLIASMSE
+548 TYTYSLGRLIASMSE
-563 TEMRLSFTQDK
+563 GSVDITMAFVQMALISEDEAFAFVDESETMAILS
-574 YTRITEDAE
+574 
-583 SVRITEDGGIRL
+583 EDG
-595 TEGTTWAEY
+595 T

>member
-8 YQTAVTKNARAHKL
+8 YKIAVTKNARAHKL
-22 TGTVAGS
+22 SGTVNGHSFDGA
-29 AFGGSDVIRNTF
+29 DVIRNTF
-41 SVKNQFCPATK
+41 VVKNQFCPATA
-52 IELGGVYIGELDL
+52 IQLGGVYVGELDL
-65 TFTKTFADSM
+65 TFTKTFAESL
-75 NLRGSWKGK
+75 NIRGSWKGK
-84 TITVSLWIEL
+84 TITASLWIEL

-131 KTLTFDTTTGTIGDF
+131 KALTFDTTTGMIGDF

-214 PDTSTSVRTIP
+214 PDTSTAVRTIP

-242 QLNVTNME
+242 ELDVTNME

-298 ATPFSVTILPD
+298 ATPFAVTILPD

-316 VITFTGG
+316 VIEFTGG
-323 IGQGAVGCI
+323 IGQGAIGCI

-371 KANELTYYTYVNAEA
+371 KANELTYYTYVNAET
-386 KTIDTTETSLYSI
+386 KTVDTTETSLYSI

-408 VEWWHEMKLLVDLDG
+408 VEWWHEMKVLSALG
-423 GASQALT
+423 GASNQALT
-430 LAYYLDGELQDYD
+430 LAYYLDDELMDYE
-443 PVDTFT
+443 PADTWNIN
-449 ADGYYTRNFEGWFK
+449 GYHTVHLGGWFEN
-463 DVTPS
+463 VEPS
-468 VPHTFEV
+468 ISHKFEV
-475 KAVVS
+475 RAVVS
-480 GGTATIGIED
+480 SGTATIGIGD
-490 LHVMLKGQAMNASD
+490 LHVLLKGQAMNASD
-504 SFSGLIACEDNISP
+504 KFDGTITLTDDITP
-518 YLLGRLIAS
+518 FLLGRLIAS
-527 IEESAL
+527 LTESTVT
-533 SLDTQ
+533 LDLHRPLAVTV
-538 IPIPITLNDT
+538 NDT
-548 IYTYSLGRLIASMSE
+548 IYTYTLGRLIAPLTE
-563 TEMRLSFTQDK
+563 TSVSLTAMLVQ
-574 YTRITEDAE
+574 YTRITEDE
-583 SVRITEDGGIRL
+583 EYVRVTEDGGIRL
-595 TEGTTWAEY
+595 TEGNV

>member
-8 YQTAVTKNARAHKL
+8 YKIAVTKNARAHKL
-22 TGTVAGS
+22 TGTVNGHNFDGA
-29 AFGGSDVIRNTF
+29 DVIRNTF
-41 SVKNQFCPATK
+41 VVKNQFCPATA
-52 IELGGVYIGELDL
+52 IQLGGVYIGELDL
-65 TFTKTFADSM
+65 TFTKTFADTM

-84 TITVSLWIEL
+84 TITASIGVEL
-94 ADGTFEAVPMGVYTI
+94 AGGAFEYIPMGVYTI

-131 KTLTFDTTTGTIGDF
+131 KVLTFDTTTGTIGDF

-168 VNSDQVLSIYPGSPM
+168 VNSDQILSIYPGSPM

-298 ATPFSVTILPD
+298 ATPFAVSILPD

-371 KANELTYYTYVNAEA
+371 KANELTYYTYVNAES

-408 VEWWHEMKLLVDLDG
+408 VEWWHELKLLVDLDG

-443 PVDTFT
+443 PVDTWSV
-449 ADGYYTRNFEGWFK
+449 DGYHMVRLGGWFK

-475 KAVVS
+475 KAVVD

-490 LHVMLKGQAMNASD
+490 LHVLLKGQAMNASD
-504 SFSGLIACEDNISP
+504 KFDGTITLTDEITP
-518 YLLGRLIAS
+518 FLLGRLIAS
-527 IEESAL
+527 LTESTVT
-533 SLDTQ
+533 LDLHRPLAVTV
-538 IPIPITLNDT
+538 NDT
-548 IYTYSLGRLIASMSE
+548 IYTYTLGRLIAPLTE
-563 TEMRLSFTQDK
+563 TEVRLSAMLVQ
-574 YTRITEDAE
+574 YTRITEDEE

-595 TEGTTWAEY
+595 TEGNT

>member
-1 MYPTSND
+1 MYPASND

-52 IELGGVYIGELDL
+52 IELGGVYVGELDL
-65 TFTKTFADSM
+65 TFTKSFADSM
-75 NLRGSWKGK
+75 NLRGSWKGQ
-84 TITVSLWIEL
+84 TITTSIGVEL
-94 ADGTFEAVPMGVYTI
+94 AGGAFEYIPMGVYTI

-131 KTLTFDTTTGTIGDF
+131 KALTFDTTTGTIGDF

-286 RQAIIDAIEPFE
+286 RQAIIDAIEPFD
-298 ATPFSVTILPD
+298 ATPFAVSILPD

-316 VITFTGG
+316 VIEFTGG

-371 KANELTYYTYVNAEA
+371 KANELTYYTYVNAEE

-475 KAVVS
+475 KAVVD
-480 GGTATIGIED
+480 GGTAAIGIED
-490 LHVMLKGQAMNASD
+490 LHVLLKGQAMNASD
-504 SFSGLIACEDNISP
+504 SFSGLIACTDDISP

-527 IEESAL
+527 IEESAV
-533 SLDTQ
+533 SLATQ
-538 IPIPITLNDT
+538 TPIPITLNDT
-548 IYTYSLGRLIASMSE
+548 IYTYTLGRLIAP
-563 TEMRLSFTQDK
+563 
-574 YTRITEDAE
+574 
-583 SVRITEDGGIRL
+583 L
-595 TEGTTWAEY
+595 TEGTVSLRLAFKPFAIVSDDGLYAIVDDSGMFTLINSDGG